1 MNKITGIEAL
11 DDKLCNSTYWDWIDV
26 SNTYPYLLGVDF
38 SKEVDSCLHKNCP
51 ECHGSGVKL
60 NGEICI
66 HMISCP
72 CPRCTPRC

>member
-1 MNKITGIEAL
+1 MNKKYIYPLRDSNIDAIINAQPCIQGI
-11 DDKLCNSTYWDWIDV
+11 DWC
-26 SNTYPYLLGVDF
+26 
-38 SKEVDSCLHKNCP
+38 KEVDNCLHKNCP
-51 ECHGSGVKL
+51 ECRGNGVKL

>member
-1 MNKITGIEAL
+1 MDNDTYKRLYLNQPYIWL
-11 DDKLCNSTYWDWIDV
+11 D
-26 SNTYPYLLGVDF
+26 VDY
-38 SKEVDSCLHKNCP
+38 SKEVDKCLHKNCP
-51 ECHGSGVKL
+51 ECHGNGIKQ